1 MHAGRTLV
9 FLADLLNQTT
19 GDEVLQFFVCTQT
32 EHFLSA
38 AHCIAQLEIRKDPL
52 EQVIET
58 ENLLFRKNTA
68 KLIGDVVRKAA

>member
-19 GDEVLQFFVCTQT
+19 GDEVLQFFVSTQT

-68 KLIGDVVRKAA
+68 KLIGDMVRKAA